1 MNENLLN
8 AALIVVFIAIGG
20 VFAAA
25 EMALVSLRDSQVKQ
39 LAHRGKRGQAV
50 AKLHANPNQ
59 FLSAV
64 QIGVTLAGFL
74 SAAFGG
80 ATLAGSLSPLLQ
92 RLLPIGAPVA
102 DAAALVL
109 ITAVISYVSIVLGE
123 LTAKRLALQRAEA
136 FALALAPFVNF
147 VATLCRPVIWLLGAS
162 TNVLV
167 RLLGGDPHA
176 GREEVTDE
184 EIRALVSG
192 STTLGDEERQIVDDV
207 FDAGARSLRE
217 VMLPRTEVDF
227 LPGDMPAHK
236 AVREVLKAPHSRYPV
251 MGESADDIIGFVH
264 VRDLLDPEVST
275 RTTPVSEVARPVVS
289 FPDTVRV
296 LYALSEM
303 RRTAN
308 HLAIVLDEY
317 GGTAGIV
324 TMEDLVEELVGDIT
338 DEYDVVT
345 EDRTTIRGD
354 QVSDGLTTVDDF
366 AEKTGLVLPD
376 GPYDTLAGYFM
387 AEYGQLPTLNA
398 SVEVEVRTADEQDS
412 RPIRLELRVTEL
424 DGRRASS
431 IAVRRL
437 TGAPTGA
444 SAEPSADATRPT
456 HPTRRTRRRIN
467 TRRAVRNRHRPGGAE
482 TGRIDRRAADVLAE
496 RPEVAPNPRAAP
508 KPRGTM
514 TPMSAKPR
522 VLSLAQPTAG
532 SLHLGNFLG
541 ALRQWVPL
549 QDTHDAFYGVADLH
563 ALDAN
568 PEPDDLRTSTLRT
581 AAQMLAAGIDP
592 NRATVFV
599 QSHVPEHTQLAWVLG
614 AYTGFGHASR
624 MTQFKDKSTR
634 RGPDAVT
641 VALFTYPVLMA
652 ADILLYQTERV
663 PVGEDQRQ
671 HLELTRDLA
680 VRFNGRFGTTFRV
693 PEAHILPSV
702 GRIADLAEPTAK
714 MSKSASTPNGIIE
727 LLDEPRVNVKK
738 IKSAV
743 TDSGRE
749 ITYDEQNKP
758 GVANLLTILSA
769 LTGTEIGVLVDKFAG
784 KGYGDLKGAVADAV
798 SEFATPFRE
807 RTLELMGERTELAAV
822 LAEGAD
828 KARAVASVT
837 LSDVYR
843 KVGLLPR

>member
-437 TGAPTGA
+437 TGAPTEA
-444 SAEPSADATRPT
+444 SAEPSAEPSADAPDERGEPADESTPEG
-456 HPTRRTRRRIN
+456 PS
-467 TRRAVRNRHRPGGAE
+467 E
-482 TGRIDRRAADVLAE
+482 TGTGQAE
-496 RPEVAPNPRAAP
+496 SRP
-508 KPRGTM
+508 
-514 TPMSAKPR
+514 
-522 VLSLAQPTAG
+522 AG
-532 SLHLGNFLG
+532 SS
-541 ALRQWVPL
+541 AEQ
-549 QDTHDAFYGVADLH
+549 
-563 ALDAN
+563 
-568 PEPDDLRTSTLRT
+568 RTSS
-581 AAQMLAAGIDP
+581 P
-592 NRATVFV
+592 
-599 QSHVPEHTQLAWVLG
+599 
-614 AYTGFGHASR
+614 
-624 MTQFKDKSTR
+624 
-634 RGPDAVT
+634 
-641 VALFTYPVLMA
+641 
-652 ADILLYQTERV
+652 
-663 PVGEDQRQ
+663 
-671 HLELTRDLA
+671 
-680 VRFNGRFGTTFRV
+680 
-693 PEAHILPSV
+693 
-702 GRIADLAEPTAK
+702 
-714 MSKSASTPNGIIE
+714 
-727 LLDEPRVNVKK
+727 
-738 IKSAV
+738 
-743 TDSGRE
+743 SGR
-749 ITYDEQNKP
+749 
-758 GVANLLTILSA
+758 
-769 LTGTEIGVLVDKFAG
+769 
-784 KGYGDLKGAVADAV
+784 
-798 SEFATPFRE
+798 R
-807 RTLELMGERTELAAV
+807 
-822 LAEGAD
+822 
-828 KARAVASVT
+828 
-837 LSDVYR
+837 
-843 KVGLLPR
+843 